1 MSFEKASS
9 LLRKEKD
16 AGQTRE
22 EDRESAERKDWRR
35 VSAARS
41 SWRRRRAAFFSST
54 DDCASTASG
63 DATALPVRSEYGDCA
78 QPFS

>member
-22 EDRESAERKDWRR
+22 EDRESAERKDW
-35 VSAARS
+35 
-41 SWRRRRAAFFSST
+41 
-54 DDCASTASG
+54 
-63 DATALPVRSEYGDCA
+63 
-78 QPFS
+78 

>member
-1 MSFEKASS
+1 LAEWGSTTGQRSWSGAEGGYQDVEVMSFEKTSS

-22 EDRESAERKDWRR
+22 EDREIAERKDWRR

-41 SWRRRRAAFFSST
+41 S
-54 DDCASTASG
+54 
-63 DATALPVRSEYGDCA
+63 
-78 QPFS
+78 